1 VADFRAGKRAARGA
15 VVGQFDCGRIAG
27 LNWAATGAY
36 SRDVRAATNFRGA
49 EKSRVWLGCR
59 YFMARWRNGSSQ
71 GFRHRTT
78 GRRVD
83 RQTFRGL
90 AGESYM
96 SSKKWNDPQ
105 LDAAQFAIDRFLIA
119 QQTVSEQMAEI
130 YQSTRDGCATDE
142 DMKRLKILRE
152 QYIAL
157 SKEVE
162 DVMGRLLARKT
173 NRNEPDQ

>member
-1 VADFRAGKRAARGA
+1 
-15 VVGQFDCGRIAG
+15 
-27 LNWAATGAY
+27 
-36 SRDVRAATNFRGA
+36 
-49 EKSRVWLGCR
+49 
-59 YFMARWRNGSSQ
+59 
-71 GFRHRTT
+71 
-78 GRRVD
+78 
-83 RQTFRGL
+83 
-90 AGESYM
+90 M

-142 DMKRLKILRE
+142 DMRLKILRK

-173 NRNEPDQ
+173 TRNSDQ

>member
-1 VADFRAGKRAARGA
+1 
-15 VVGQFDCGRIAG
+15 
-27 LNWAATGAY
+27 
-36 SRDVRAATNFRGA
+36 
-49 EKSRVWLGCR
+49 
-59 YFMARWRNGSSQ
+59 
-71 GFRHRTT
+71 
-78 GRRVD
+78 
-83 RQTFRGL
+83 
-90 AGESYM
+90 M

-162 DVMGRLLARKT
+162 DVMRRLLARKT
-173 NRNEPDQ
+173 NPGREFRHKRPQLRKRWGRFFVCGITTTRASSGQ

>member
-1 VADFRAGKRAARGA
+1 
-15 VVGQFDCGRIAG
+15 
-27 LNWAATGAY
+27 
-36 SRDVRAATNFRGA
+36 
-49 EKSRVWLGCR
+49 
-59 YFMARWRNGSSQ
+59 
-71 GFRHRTT
+71 
-78 GRRVD
+78 
-83 RQTFRGL
+83 
-90 AGESYM
+90 M

-130 YQSTRDGCATDE
+130 YQSTRDGCATEE

-162 DVMGRLLARKT
+162 DVMGRLLARKQT
-173 NRNEPDQ
+173 EISLLNDT